1 MVVAQQTDLAPVKP
15 PETPVTLT
23 PCETVR
29 AEIAKYSGW
38 DVAIISAIAEA
49 ENRSCDPL
57 RHNLSA
63 SENHKV
69 CVGSY
74 GVLQVGCLHYRDGE
88 DRNDLKTNI
97 AVAHRVYLQQGYGAW
112 TQYNNGEYRKF
123 LK

>member
-1 MVVAQQTDLAPVKP
+1 MAVATDQQPVILP

-29 AEIAKYSGW
+29 AEVAKYSDW

-49 ENRSCDPL
+49 ENRSCDPT
-57 RHNLSA
+57 RHNLST

-69 CVGSY
+69 CIGSY
-74 GVLQVGCLHYRDGE
+74 GVLQVGCLHYRDDE

-97 AVAHRVYLQQGYGAW
+97 AVAHRVYLEQSYGAW